1 MESDYLVMS
10 DATDGL
16 LRRHSGRNT
25 DSASS
30 VKAIR
35 RNVVFSEG
43 IKGALRRAFHSRDQ
57 VLRQETIAAMLVILY
72 SAALIV
78 KRYYNFREEDL

>member
-1 MESDYLVMS
+1 MRRNI
-10 DATDGL
+10 DAVW
-16 LRRHSGRNT
+16 
-25 DSASS
+25 S

-35 RNVVFSEG
+35 RNVVFLEG

-72 SAALIV
+72 SAALL
-78 KRYYNFREEDL
+78 KRCYNFREEDL